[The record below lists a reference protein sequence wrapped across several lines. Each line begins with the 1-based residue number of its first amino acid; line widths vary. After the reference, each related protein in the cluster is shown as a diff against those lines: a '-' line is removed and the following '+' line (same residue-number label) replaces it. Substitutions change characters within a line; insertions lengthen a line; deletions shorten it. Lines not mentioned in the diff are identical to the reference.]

1 MKPNQMQTIR
11 RLEEE
16 VDIGKVT
23 LLEPVAAILFYDI
36 TLSTVMSSCV
46 QQVLFS
52 DDGLAILEGL
62 NNDAPVGA
70 SLRFVSGAS
79 GVLLWRRSD
88 NVCFALILGGR
99 QNVSAGDRVECRL
112 KGILQV
118 VDDAEG
124 PSTKREY
131 EVARVPVG
139 AALCGQVVDFLGC
152 PHGSQYQLGMDAQLP
167 LLNDQL
173 DMKSREQINS
183 ASFTGIK
190 AVDTLTP
197 LGRGQAQ
204 LLVGPPGSGKSSL
217 AVDAILGQ
225 HMHQQPGS
233 ACVSTIA
240 LLAHVSSQQEVVGM
254 VEELSKAGAMRNTT
268 VVSAAEGCGLG
279 ERYAALCSA
288 LSMGERVRDQG
299 GHSFV
304 VLDDISC
311 MGAMWEMIS
320 RALASLGP
328 TAMAIATP
336 LNPDQ
341 PILPPDT
348 DASEGDEQQGLV
360 EYEGML
366 VSASAAQRRRF
377 FSSLIQRSAQ
387 VHRRLGGG
395 SMTLLAILP
404 GQPAKGE
411 RQPAATAEDYPN
423 LTPCQRD
430 KLLAALAKRQPPVA
444 ETLPGCVNTEVV
456 EEFMS
461 IADGQLVLQAPT
473 PDRLHTPDNSKQPE
487 ASQQQVGAS
496 QDDAAPAWQRLTGSN
511 VDVSASVS
519 RIGSRAYPPAMAM
532 LAPSIRFDLAQA
544 VDAQRFGT
552 DRSETGLHHHHLQR
566 AALLRAAL
574 AQPVRQPVPLEE
586 QVAQLYALQKGF
598 FDRGSPETIQ
608 EAIAEAVMHIRQ
620 DHPDALER
628 IRRTQCLGPMAEA
641 VLKAAL
647 VDVKMHHRQKMHGGE
662 ERCLLVH
669 VEQART
675 GKIWICT
682 GSGLELQ
689 MLSDEQTNRCRMDN
703 VDGIEQKMQAG
714 A

>member
-1 MKPNQMQTIR
+1 
-11 RLEEE
+11 
-16 VDIGKVT
+16 
-23 LLEPVAAILFYDI
+23 
-36 TLSTVMSSCV
+36 
-46 QQVLFS
+46 
-52 DDGLAILEGL
+52 
-62 NNDAPVGA
+62 
-70 SLRFVSGAS
+70 
-79 GVLLWRRSD
+79 
-88 NVCFALILGGR
+88 
-99 QNVSAGDRVECRL
+99 
-112 KGILQV
+112 
-118 VDDAEG
+118 
-124 PSTKREY
+124 
-131 EVARVPVG
+131 
-139 AALCGQVVDFLGC
+139 
-152 PHGSQYQLGMDAQLP
+152 MDVQLP

-204 LLVGPPGSGKSSL
+204 LLVGPADSGKSSL

-225 HMHQQPGS
+225 HMQQQLGQQPVR
-233 ACVSTIA
+233 CVYASVG
-240 LLAHVSSQQEVVGM
+240 HSQQEVDGM
-254 VEELSKAGAMRNTT
+254 VAELSKAGAMRNTT

-348 DASEGDEQQGLV
+348 DESEGDDQEGLV

-423 LTPCQRD
+423 LTQAQRD

-461 IADGQLVLQAPT
+461 IADGQLVLQPPT
-473 PDRLHTPDNSKQPE
+473 PDSLQTPGTSRQAE
-487 ASQQQVGAS
+487 ASEQQVGTS
-496 QDDAAPAWQRLTGSN
+496 RDDAAPAWQRLTGSN

-532 LAPSIRFDLAQA
+532 LAPSIRFELAQA

-552 DRSETGLHHHHLQR
+552 DRSATGLHHHHLQR

-598 FDRGSPETIQ
+598 FDRASPETIQ
-608 EAIAEAVMHIRQ
+608 EAIAKAIMHIRQ
-620 DHPDALER
+620 EHSDALER

-647 VDVKMHHRQKMHGGE
+647 VDV
-662 ERCLLVH
+662 C
-669 VEQART
+669 
-675 GKIWICT
+675 
-682 GSGLELQ
+682 GS
-689 MLSDEQTNRCRMDN
+689 QTQPI
-703 VDGIEQKMQAG
+703 VASL
-714 A
+714 

>member
-1 MKPNQMQTIR
+1 MSLFRKRSMKPNQMQTIR

-16 VDIGKVT
+16 VDIGK
-23 LLEPVAAILFYDI
+23 
-36 TLSTVMSSCV
+36 
-46 QQVLFS
+46 VLFS

-99 QNVSAGDRVECRL
+99 QNVAAGDRVECRL

-152 PHGSQYQLGMDAQLP
+152 PRGSQYQLGMDAQLP

-204 LLVGPPGSGKSSL
+204 LLVGPAGSGKSSL

-225 HMHQQPGS
+225 HMQQQPDQQPVR
-233 ACVSTIA
+233 CVYASVG
-240 LLAHVSSQQEVVGM
+240 HSQHEVDEM
-254 VEELSKAGAMRNTT
+254 VAELSQAGAMRNTT

-348 DASEGDEQQGLV
+348 DASEGDDQEGLV

-395 SMTLLAILP
+395 SLTLLALLP
-404 GQPAKGE
+404 GLPAKGE

-423 LTPCQRD
+423 LTQAQRD

-461 IADGQLVLQAPT
+461 IADGQLVLQSPT
-473 PDRLHTPDNSKQPE
+473 PDGLHTPGGSQQPE
-487 ASQQQVGAS
+487 VSQQAGAS
-496 QDDAAPAWQRLTGSN
+496 QDGAAAAWQRLTGSN

-598 FDRGSPETIQ
+598 FDKASPETIQ
-608 EAIAEAVMHIRQ
+608 QAIAEAVMHIRQ
-620 DHPDALER
+620 DHSDALER

-647 VDVKMHHRQKMHGGE
+647 MDVCWSQ
-662 ERCLLVH
+662 
-669 VEQART
+669 
-675 GKIWICT
+675 
-682 GSGLELQ
+682 S
-689 MLSDEQTNRCRMDN
+689 QTI
-703 VDGIEQKMQAG
+703 VSSL
-714 A
+714 